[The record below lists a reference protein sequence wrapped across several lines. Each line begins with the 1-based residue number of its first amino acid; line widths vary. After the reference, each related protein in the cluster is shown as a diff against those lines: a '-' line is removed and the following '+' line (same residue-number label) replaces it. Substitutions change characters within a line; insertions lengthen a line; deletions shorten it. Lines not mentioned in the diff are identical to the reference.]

1 MSWNDRLVTYRA
13 KRVPED
19 RRAAP
24 AFTRATMRSR
34 LLSTGTAA
42 AVLCTVIAAAGP
54 ATAGVRLK
62 TPAAQPGFRAAL
74 EQIVDDGVPG
84 AIGLAR
90 HGDQVLI
97 AASGTADIATGQP
110 MAAADR
116 VRVGSII
123 KTIVATVV
131 LQLVAEHELRL
142 SDSVARWLPGLVPD
156 GQAITLRELLQHTSG
171 IFDYFNDPSFVQA
184 FKTDPTRT
192 WQPRALI
199 DIAVAHP
206 PLFSPGTAFAYSN
219 TDYILLGLI
228 IQTATGQPLARELE
242 DRIFAPFG
250 MHHTS
255 LPFADVTPARPYA
268 HGYLLNQPGAS
279 GPVDITRV
287 SPSIAWAAGGL
298 LSTAPDIARFYTA
311 LLTGAILP
319 PPLLNQ
325 MLTTV
330 PIGPGAGYGLG
341 ITSLQVPCGTA
352 WGHDGNFPGYLSNA
366 FTTLGGG
373 RQVIILINA
382 TGSTLTAQQNADL
395 SAALSVGLCGDH

>member
-1 MSWNDRLVTYRA
+1 M
-13 KRVPED
+13 
-19 RRAAP
+19 
-24 AFTRATMRSR
+24 
-34 LLSTGTAA
+34 
-42 AVLCTVIAAAGP
+42 IAAAGP
-54 ATAGVRLK
+54 AAAGVPVK

-156 GQAITLRELLQHTSG
+156 GRAITLRELLQHTSG

-255 LPFADVTPARPYA
+255 LPFADVIPPRPYA
-268 HGYLLNQPGAS
+268 HGYLLNQPGAA

-298 LSTAPDIARFYTA
+298 PDRTRRRVRPGNHLPASALRHRMGPRRELPRLPQQRVHHTRRRPAGHHPDQRDRQHHDGAAERRPRRRPLSR
-311 LLTGAILP
+311 
-319 PPLLNQ
+319 PLRRP
-325 MLTTV
+325 LTTSA
-330 PIGPGAGYGLG
+330 PHRRARGRASGCLGPA
-341 ITSLQVPCGTA
+341 IHRT
-352 WGHDGNFPGYLSNA
+352 
-366 FTTLGGG
+366 G
-373 RQVIILINA
+373 R
-382 TGSTLTAQQNADL
+382 
-395 SAALSVGLCGDH
+395 